1 MLIKDAK
8 KITDSFTKTSAKC
21 RGYLTACQRGPARPG
36 PSLQKFLARLAL
48 DAMQ

>member
-8 KITDSFTKTSAKC
+8 KITDSFTKTSKMP
-21 RGYLTACQRGPARPG
+21 GYLIACRRGPARLG
-36 PSLQKFLARLAL
+36 PSLQKFLARRAL